1 MPQHKSVITDKKRMS
16 QYSLKL
22 LHYAMKPVVGWSSVL
37 VGSHCQLATAENHL
51 ISELVLSNSLYQI
64 GLWACLWWV
73 RGIVLDVGSYSSW

>member
-1 MPQHKSVITDKKRMS
+1 MS

-51 ISELVLSNSLYQI
+51 ISEPALSNSLYQI
-64 GLWACLWWV
+64 GLCW
-73 RGIVLDVGSYSSW
+73 